1 MNYVNFESN
10 FLYLKL
16 NNLFINNQKIYYFI
30 FFIYVFTWNMKATM
44 SDDIGSL
51 PYYRIIVKFIKYL
64 FV

>member
-10 FLYLKL
+10 FLYLKF
-16 NNLFINNQKIYYFI
+16 NNLFINNRKVYYFI

-51 PYYRIIVKFIKYL
+51 PYYRIIAKFIKYL